1 MENYMR
7 VNEIPEL
14 TKLNIPEKILLIE
27 DLWDTIAAEE
37 ATVQIPKKHM
47 MELDRRFEKYSAAP
61 GGLLSLDELRSKIDS
76 RK

>member
-1 MENYMR
+1 MR

-27 DLWDTIAAEE
+27 DLWDSIAIEE
-37 ATVQIPKKHM
+37 DTVQIPKKHM

-61 GGLLSLDELRSKIDS
+61 GGLLTLEELCSRIDL